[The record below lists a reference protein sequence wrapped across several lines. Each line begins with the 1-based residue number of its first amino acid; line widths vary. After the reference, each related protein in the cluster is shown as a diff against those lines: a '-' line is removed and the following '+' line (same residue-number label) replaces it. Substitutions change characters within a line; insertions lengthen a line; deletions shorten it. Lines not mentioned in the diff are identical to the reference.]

1 MPQHS
6 IEAVHV
12 YITTDFLITKSSP
25 DLLLTFQALSHTS
38 EKIERILLFQ
48 TLNSVDF
55 RDPIDASFSLC
66 FTDVSFWAQF
76 FGFYFFSQYLNIVSL
91 REMNCF

>member
-6 IEAVHV
+6 TEAVHV

-25 DLLLTFQALSHTS
+25 DLLIFQPLSHTS
-38 EKIERILLFQ
+38 EKTEWLLLFQ

-55 RDPIDASFSLC
+55 RDPTDASFPPC

-91 REMNCF
+91 REMNCS